1 MFDGVKHYKKNV
13 WVNLLK
19 VKNMVFYLVSE
30 QQNINNKTFVLTN
43 VL

>member
-1 MFDGVKHYKKNV
+1 MFDGVKHYKNV